1 MLEIVFCSL
10 GPNAYITRANAP
22 NAKNEESLVQG
33 EAQLYGQKK
42 NNHFP
47 VFLVA
52 SRWKPL
58 LYISFERQKLLS

>member
-1 MLEIVFCSL
+1 MRNERRFVYFKLFFSMLEIVFCSL

-52 SRWKPL
+52 SR
-58 LYISFERQKLLS
+58 